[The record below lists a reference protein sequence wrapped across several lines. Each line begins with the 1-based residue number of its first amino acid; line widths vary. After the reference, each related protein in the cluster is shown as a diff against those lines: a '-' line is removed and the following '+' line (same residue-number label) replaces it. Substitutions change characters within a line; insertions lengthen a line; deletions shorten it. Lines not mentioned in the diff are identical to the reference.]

1 MYKAQSMTQRFDP
14 DVYVYSHMGSLDR
27 FSELFGTLD
36 ALKDEGERLKQVL
49 SSLQSPLVF
58 SHNDVQAKNLIYCS
72 HKGMPHALCN
82 SCTGSS
88 Y

>member
-14 DVYVYSHMGSLDR
+14 YVYVYSHMGSFLYR

-36 ALKDEGERLKQVL
+36 ALKDEGERLKHVL

-58 SHNDVQAKNLIYCS
+58 SHNDVQAKNLIYCR

-82 SCTGSS
+82 
-88 Y
+88 